1 MKVNKYYFDVAIQFE
16 SDYDVSNLE
25 KLLGVKPTLLVQ
37 LKDSKGLNK
46 TAKFT
51 YKSKIYDEI
60 DTAGEFE
67 NFLKENLERLEKVLP
82 VVKANKG
89 KITLYIVFT
98 QIEDKPVLYLSNET
112 LKLLA
117 KLDVDF
123 EIDYA

>member
-16 SDYDVSNLE
+16 RDYDVSNLQ
-25 KLLGVKPTLLVQ
+25 KLLGVKPNLSVQ

-60 DTAGEFE
+60 DTVGKFE
-67 NFLKENLERLEKVLP
+67 DFLKENLERLEKVLP

-98 QIEDKPVLYLSNET
+98 KI
-112 LKLLA
+112 
-117 KLDVDF
+117 
-123 EIDYA
+123 